1 MRLAS
6 NFKLAKGVTYDKLN
20 CLGGKF
26 QSRDKLSMQV
36 TPNMKIDLV
45 ASYDLKKTFTDTS
58 NMIGASGVNL
68 EFKL

>member
-6 NFKLAKGVTYDKLN
+6 NFKLAKGVTYDSLH
-20 CLGGKF
+20 CLGSEFK
-26 QSRDKLSMQV
+26 SRDKLSMQV

-45 ASYDLKKTFTDTS
+45 ATYDLKKSFSAPSDMLT
-58 NMIGASGVNL
+58 GSGVNL